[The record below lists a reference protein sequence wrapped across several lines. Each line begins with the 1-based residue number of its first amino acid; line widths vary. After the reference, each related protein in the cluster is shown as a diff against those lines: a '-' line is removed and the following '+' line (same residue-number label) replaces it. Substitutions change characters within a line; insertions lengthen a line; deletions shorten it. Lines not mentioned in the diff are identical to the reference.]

1 MTDLARNYK
10 EQDTNKIMTK
20 KLQVRANVT
29 NCNLGTKVIL
39 TPILWIEI
47 YMQILGFQ
55 KEKQSRMSSTN
66 RQDTTHQS

>member
-39 TPILWIEI
+39 TPISWIEI

-55 KEKQSRMSSTN
+55 KEKQSRMSSAN
-66 RQDTTHQS
+66 RQDRLHQS

>member
-10 EQDTNKIMTK
+10 EQDTNKTMTK
-20 KLQVRANVT
+20 KLQVHANVT

-66 RQDTTHQS
+66 RQDTIHQS

>member
-66 RQDTTHQS
+66 RQDTLHQS